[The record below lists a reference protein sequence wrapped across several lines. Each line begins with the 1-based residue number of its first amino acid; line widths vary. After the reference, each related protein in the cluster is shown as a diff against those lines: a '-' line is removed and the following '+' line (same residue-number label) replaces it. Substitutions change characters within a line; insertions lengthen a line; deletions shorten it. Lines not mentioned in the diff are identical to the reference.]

1 MMRFAAQPLGGSR
14 LVRDYLAG
22 VPAARAFYF
31 GSPWDRAAFV
41 AKARALAETDG
52 AERRARAAS
61 VVRPL
66 GQAARRKLGDV
77 VEAGGWFVTTGQQ
90 PGLFGGPLYGLYKT
104 LSAQRLAETLEE
116 TLGKPVMPVFWMAS
130 DDHDWHEAAHA
141 AVVDAD
147 NQLVRLALGDGATGA
162 GRLSLARV
170 LLGPDVSALAD
181 RLAAA
186 LPASEFRS
194 WTMDLIRRSYRP
206 ESTMAEGYA
215 ALIGRLLEGSP
226 LGLVDAADPAVRE
239 AICPL
244 ARAETA
250 DAGRSAQALAE
261 TAARLAAEGY
271 GLQVRLI
278 EGALNVFLDT
288 PEGRDRL
295 QRAASGFRLR
305 RSGAALDPRRLGETI
320 AAPPFPASP
329 NVLLRPVAESFLL
342 PTLAYVGGPA
352 ELAYL
357 GQIGGL
363 FRLHG
368 LTPPIAVPRASL
380 VVVERKVERVL
391 AKFGLSPAETRDGA
405 LLANRLARAEMPEAV
420 SEPLG
425 TWRRSSEAQAAE
437 LADAVR
443 NVDATLQGAVQA
455 ARNTGLAAL
464 GALETKISR
473 ALKRKNATTLEQI
486 EKART
491 NLWPDG
497 KAQERVLG
505 PLQYVARYG
514 PEFVDR
520 AREAVRTAWAAKIS

>member
-1 MMRFAAQPLGGSR
+1 MRFAGQPLGGAR

-41 AKARALAETDG
+41 AKARALDEADG
-52 AERRARAAS
+52 AARRARAAS

-66 GQAARRKLGDV
+66 GGAARRKLGQV

-90 PGLFGGPLYGLYKT
+90 PGLFGGPLYGLYKA
-104 LSAQRLAETLEE
+104 LSAQQLAETLEE
-116 TLGKPVMPVFWMAS
+116 TLGAPVMPVFWMAS
-130 DDHDWHEAAHA
+130 DDHDWREAAHA
-141 AVVDAD
+141 AFVGAD
-147 NQLVRLALGDGATGA
+147 NQLARLALGDDVPGA

-170 LLGPDVSALAD
+170 PLGPGVEALAE
-181 RLAAA
+181 RLAATLA
-186 LPASEFRS
+186 PSEFHS
-194 WTMDLIRRSYRP
+194 WAIDLARRSYRP
-206 ESTMAEGYA
+206 EGTMAEGYA
-215 ALIGRLLEGSP
+215 ALMARLLEGSP
-226 LGLVDAADPAVRE
+226 LGFVDAADPAVRE

-244 ARAETA
+244 VRAETQEA
-250 DAGRSAQALAE
+250 AKSAQALAE
-261 TAARLAAEGY
+261 TAAALAGEGY

-295 QRAASGFRLR
+295 ERTASGFRLR
-305 RSGAALDPRRLGETI
+305 RSGTALAPRRLGRTI

-357 GQIGGL
+357 GQLGGL

-380 VVVERKVERVL
+380 VVVERKVDRVL
-391 AKFGLSPAETRDGA
+391 AKFGLSLAETRDGA
-405 LLANRLARAEMPEAV
+405 LLANRLARAEMPETV
-420 SEPLG
+420 SESLG
-425 TWRRSSEAQAAE
+425 TWRRASEAQAAE
-437 LADAVR
+437 LADAVGG
-443 NVDATLQGAVQA
+443 VDPTLQGAVQT

-473 ALKRKNATTLEQI
+473 ALKRKNATTLAQI

-497 KAQERVLG
+497 QPQERVLG
-505 PLQYVARYG
+505 PLQYVARCG
-514 PEFVDR
+514 PEFVNA
-520 AREAVRTAWAAKIS
+520 ARDVVRISWAPKIS

>member
-1 MMRFAAQPLGGSR
+1 MRFVGQPLGGAR

-22 VPAARAFYF
+22 VPAALAFYF
-31 GSPWDRAAFV
+31 GSPWDRATFLS
-41 AKARALAETDG
+41 KARALDENG
-52 AERRARAAS
+52 GPERRSRAAS
-61 VVRPL
+61 VIRPL
-66 GQAARRKLGDV
+66 GQAGRRKLDQV
-77 VEAGGWFVTTGQQ
+77 VENGGYVVTTGQQ
-90 PGLFGGPLYGLYKT
+90 PGLFGGPLYGLYKA
-104 LSAQRLAETLEE
+104 LSAERLAEKLEE
-116 TLGKPVMPVFWMAS
+116 TLGKPVMPVFWVAS
-130 DDHDWHEAAHA
+130 DDHDWHEAARA
-141 AVVDAD
+141 WFVDAGH
-147 NQLVRLALGDGATGA
+147 QLARLALGDDLPGA

-170 LLGPDVSALAD
+170 PLGAGVASLAD
-181 RLAAA
+181 RLSQ
-186 LPASEFRS
+186 LFPPSEFRS
-194 WTMDLIRRSYRP
+194 GAVELARRSYRP
-206 ESTMAEGYA
+206 EGTMAEGYSV
-215 ALIGRLLEGSP
+215 LLGRLLEGSP
-226 LGLVDAADPAVRE
+226 LGFVDAADPVVRE

-244 ARAETA
+244 ALAETE
-250 DAGRSAQALAE
+250 DSERSEQVLAE
-261 TAARLAAEGY
+261 TAHDLVSNGY
-271 GLQVRLI
+271 GLQVRLSA
-278 EGALNVFLDT
+278 GALNVFLDT

-305 RSGAALDPRRLGETI
+305 GSGAELDARELGDRI

-368 LTPPIAVPRASL
+368 LSPPVAAPRASL

-391 AKFGLSPAETRDGA
+391 SKFGLSLAETRDGA
-405 LLANRLARAEMPEAV
+405 LLANRLARAEMPDAV

-425 TWRRSSEAQAAE
+425 AWRRAAEGQAAQ
-437 LADAVR
+437 LADAIGD
-443 NVDATLQGAVQA
+443 VDPTLQRAVQA

-464 GALETKISR
+464 GALETKIAR
-473 ALKRKNATTLEQI
+473 ALKRKSATTLGQI

-514 PEFVDR
+514 PEFVDG
-520 AREAVRTAWAAKIS
+520 AREATEAFWATKIS